1 MTKVKKMKI
10 HLIVILIMIA
20 ASISIL
26 ATFDNVIESIKH
38 SRCQAIE
45 QSKERDFESIWAY
58 IQVLRSNSNIETT
71 ELVNK
76 IESQI
81 DSEFDLDQ
89 LKVALDNNDNATR
102 ERLYEIFRDNI
113 NGVYLD
119 DNVKNNRNSMIV
131 LEGYDTII
139 EDKLV
144 EPITREDNDPSS
156 KAVRQFGEY
165 YDKSYNKPLFKSAVA
180 KLRSHSTSQ
189 LIAIEPFNYLS
200 GEEEKNHTM
209 IKDMTYSNLKKVY
222 INEGIDALKNYQFLV
237 PIYITDTG
245 DIFGDTDIV
254 GGVLQNNHKFIVIQT
269 FNVYDQLM
277 NIVPKFDDSTYINN
291 INEQYNTILN
301 MLYLCG
307 LIVCI
312 TIVIMILYFF
322 SVYNAIC
329 SINAELINVLSGKDR
344 RTNRDS

>member
-1 MTKVKKMKI
+1 MTKVKKMKN

-38 SRCQAIE
+38 SRYQTIE

-71 ELVNK
+71 ELANK
-76 IESQI
+76 IENQI

-89 LKVALDNNDNATR
+89 LEVALDNNDSATR

-144 EPITREDNDPSS
+144 EPIAREDKDPSS
-156 KAVRQFGEY
+156 EPIRQFSEY
-165 YDKSYNKPLFKSAVA
+165 YDKCYNKPLFKSAVA

-200 GEEEKNHTM
+200 GEDKKNHTM
-209 IKDMTYSNLKKVY
+209 IKEMTYSNLKKVY
-222 INEGIDALKNYQFLV
+222 INEGINGLKNYQFLV

-245 DIFGDTDIV
+245 DIFGNTDIV
-254 GGVLQNNHKFIVIQT
+254 GGAIQNNHKFIVIQT
-269 FNVYDQLM
+269 FNIYDQLM
-277 NIVPKFDDSTYINN
+277 NMVPKYDDSTYINT
-291 INEQYNTILN
+291 INERYNTILN

-307 LIVCI
+307 FIVCV

-329 SINAELINVLSGKDR
+329 SINVELIDVLSGKDR
-344 RTNRDS
+344 RKNRDS